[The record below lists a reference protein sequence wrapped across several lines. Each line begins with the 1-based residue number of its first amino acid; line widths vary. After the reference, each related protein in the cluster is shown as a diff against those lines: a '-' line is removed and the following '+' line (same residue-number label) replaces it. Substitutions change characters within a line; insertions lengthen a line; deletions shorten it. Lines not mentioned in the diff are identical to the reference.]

1 MRPQGSVESG
11 PKTLMSGWSNTPP
24 SNIQKSPGFLFAI
37 VSDTVS
43 LRRRLDDL
51 EVAVPNDHSLN
62 DIQSIGEAFETLA
75 TRLDDLKV
83 YHASNR
89 AGSEIDARIDRAR
102 RLALRAAALARQL
115 HS

>member
-1 MRPQGSVESG
+1 VEQYS
-11 PKTLMSGWSNTPP
+11 PIEHTK
-24 SNIQKSPGFLFAI
+24 KSRFP
-37 VSDTVS
+37 
-43 LRRRLDDL
+43 LRHCFRYGLIAPDL

-62 DIQSIGEAFETLA
+62 DIRSIVEAFETLA

-89 AGSEIDARIDRAR
+89 AGPEIDARIDRAR